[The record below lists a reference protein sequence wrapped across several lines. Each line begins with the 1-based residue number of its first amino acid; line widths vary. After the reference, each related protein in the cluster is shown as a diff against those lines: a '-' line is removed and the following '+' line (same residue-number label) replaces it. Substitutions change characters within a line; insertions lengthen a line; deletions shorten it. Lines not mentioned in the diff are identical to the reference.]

1 MVLSENKLKKISIS
15 ISIVFYNSSEKDVK
29 KVLSTL
35 KKLNS
40 LSEFTFSF
48 FLIDNAS
55 TPELHLDLENLQM
68 HNVYIKRL
76 EVNNGFGAGHNA
88 VLGDLNS
95 DFHIIMNPDIDIEDL
110 DGFVKAVSYM
120 QEHKNIVMLSP
131 LVRNETDGDIQYLN
145 RKMPTVFDLFIRF
158 LGPNIFPKRQA
169 SFTKKQNGYDHI
181 QQAENATGSF
191 MIIRTYNLKKVQGFD
206 TSYFMYF
213 EDTDLTRRI
222 SDEGEVIFFPDLTV
236 IHGWRRDNHTL
247 KGLKP
252 MIISMVK
259 YFNKWG
265 WKWI

>member
-40 LSEFTFSF
+40 LSKFTFSF

-55 TPELHLDLENLQM
+55 TPKLHLDLENLQM
-68 HNVYIKRL
+68 QNVYIKRL

-110 DGFVKAVSYM
+110 DGFVKAVYYM

-145 RKMPTVFDLFIRF
+145 RKLPTVFDLFIRF
-158 LGPNIFPKRQA
+158 LGPNILVDYRMKLATQLVVNKKRHSA
-169 SFTKKQNGYDHI
+169 
-181 QQAENATGSF
+181 
-191 MIIRTYNLKKVQGFD
+191 
-206 TSYFMYF
+206 
-213 EDTDLTRRI
+213 
-222 SDEGEVIFFPDLTV
+222 
-236 IHGWRRDNHTL
+236 
-247 KGLKP
+247 
-252 MIISMVK
+252 
-259 YFNKWG
+259 
-265 WKWI
+265 